1 MKALSIARLA
11 AASILSVG
19 LAQGGCAA
27 PGDEGGEAVEVV
39 EDVTDEMWDGRVA
52 DAELCVFPYAE
63 NVITV
68 EHPQAVGLP
77 WDGALEEGKFYKVVA
92 DVTYLNG
99 GVAGYVDYP
108 QVNSVASCEEVA
120 PDELDLPTLEETRYG
135 LVRIGDY
142 AEGELLFHELG
153 IAAVWAALPGGAG
166 ARAGRARADGVPA
179 RRHVARPARRLG
191 DGGPGRVRGRRAARV
206 HTGVRAH
213 VMHRSQSAI
222 SVHDL

>member
-153 IAAVWAALPGGAG
+153 IAAVWSDGAWTWRYDGELKLDDGTVALCREGAG
-166 ARAGRARADGVPA
+166 EEDVRAGIEEGTLSCADFFVLPA
-179 RRHVARPARRLG
+179 
-191 DGGPGRVRGRRAARV
+191 
-206 HTGVRAH
+206 
-213 VMHRSQSAI
+213 S
-222 SVHDL
+222 